1 MQASAEYLNSL
12 PALSFVRNCNF
23 EVRLI
28 EYGEKIQE
36 GVDGQMEH
44 AALTNNEIDILTKQ
58 CLNIGEAMYC
68 AGAEISRIED
78 TLYRLG
84 KAYGAE
90 HVSIYAL
97 TSSIVV
103 TMEFPGEAT
112 ITQSRRIRRRDSFD
126 LKKLEVLNSLSRECT
141 AQLLPVDELR
151 RRVLAILEEQPKQSM
166 ILLGEILAA
175 SAFAVFFGGALLDAL
190 AAAAFAC
197 CIYLLQRY
205 MQPLCQ
211 GRIFFNIITSFLV
224 GSMICG
230 ICRLIPVLHAGQIM
244 IGDIMVL
251 IPGIAITNS
260 MRYALSGDSISGI
273 EKLIDSVLLAGGIAV
288 GFTLA
293 IYFVA

>member
-1 MQASAEYLNSL
+1 MAVNKAIFQRIKEGAEVCE
-12 PALSFVRNCNF
+12 ALRQVLS
-23 EVRLI
+23 
-28 EYGEKIQE
+28 K
-36 GVDGQMEH
+36 
-44 AALTNNEIDILTKQ
+44 NEIDTLTKQ

-103 TMEFPGEAT
+103 TMEFHGEEA

-126 LKKLEVLNSLSRECT
+126 LKKLEDLNGLSRACAEQT
-141 AQLLPVDELR
+141 LPVEELR
-151 RRVLAILEEQPKQSM
+151 SRVLAILEEQPRQSM
-166 ILLGEILAA
+166 VFFGELLAA
-175 SAFAVFFGGALLDAL
+175 SSFAVFFGGNGFDAL
-190 AAAAFAC
+190 AAAGFAC
-197 CIYLLQRY
+197 CIYLMQRY
-205 MQPLCQ
+205 VQPLCQ
-211 GRIFFNIITSFLV
+211 GRIFFNIITSFLI
-224 GSMICG
+224 GLLICG
-230 ICRLIPVLHAGQIM
+230 LCRLLPILHAGQIM

-260 MRYALSGDSISGI
+260 MRYVLSGDSISGL

-293 IYFVA
+293 IMFAG

>member
-1 MQASAEYLNSL
+1 
-12 PALSFVRNCNF
+12 
-23 EVRLI
+23 
-28 EYGEKIQE
+28 
-36 GVDGQMEH
+36 MEH

-103 TMEFPGEAT
+103 TMEFSGEAA

-126 LKKLEVLNSLSRECT
+126 LKKLEDLNSLSRECT

-151 RRVLAILEEQPKQSM
+151 LRVLAILEEQPKQSM

-175 SAFAVFFGGALLDAL
+175 SAFAVFFGGTSLDAL
-190 AAAAFAC
+190 AAAAFAG

-205 MQPLCQ
+205 VQHLCQ

-230 ICRLIPVLHAGQIM
+230 ICHLIPVLHAGQIM

-273 EKLIDSVLLAGGIAV
+273 EKLIDSVLLAGGIAL

>member
-1 MQASAEYLNSL
+1 MAANKAIFQRIKEGAEVCE
-12 PALSFVRNCNF
+12 ALRQVLS
-23 EVRLI
+23 
-28 EYGEKIQE
+28 K
-36 GVDGQMEH
+36 
-44 AALTNNEIDILTKQ
+44 NEIDTLTKQ

-103 TMEFPGEAT
+103 TMEFHGEEA

-126 LKKLEVLNSLSRECT
+126 LKKLEDLNGLSRACAEQ
-141 AQLLPVDELR
+141 ALPVEELR
-151 RRVLAILEEQPKQSM
+151 SRVLAILEEQPRQSM
-166 ILLGEILAA
+166 VFLGELLAA
-175 SAFAVFFGGALLDAL
+175 ASFAVFFGGNGFDAL
-190 AAAAFAC
+190 AAAVLAC
-197 CIYLLQRY
+197 CIYLMQRY
-205 MQPLCQ
+205 VQPLCQ
-211 GRIFFNIITSFLV
+211 GRIFFNIITSFLT
-224 GSMICG
+224 GLLICG
-230 ICRLIPVLHAGQIM
+230 LCRLLPMLHAGQIM

-260 MRYALSGDSISGI
+260 MRYVLSGDSISGL

-293 IYFVA
+293 IMFAG